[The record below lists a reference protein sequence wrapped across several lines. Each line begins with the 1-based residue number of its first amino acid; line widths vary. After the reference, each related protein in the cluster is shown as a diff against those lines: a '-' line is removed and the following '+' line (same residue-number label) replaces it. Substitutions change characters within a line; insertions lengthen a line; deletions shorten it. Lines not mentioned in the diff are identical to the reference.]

1 MNAIKNDC
9 FWVGQS
15 KTVVFRKNNQKRLSV
30 SDNSYSFATTFKQAF
45 FVLGI

>member
-1 MNAIKNDC
+1 M
-9 FWVGQS
+9 QS
-15 KTVVFRKNNQKRLSV
+15 KTIVFGQGNQKRLFLEKNNQKRLSV